1 MSKERSI
8 ENIRVASPCSQ
19 SWDEMSGNDRVRFC
33 SHCSK
38 HVNDIS
44 AMGRK
49 EAERLVRLSKGNI
62 CVRYVTDPATGGPVV
77 MPPKPV
83 KIGRA
88 PAIAA
93 GVLGTTLSVSS
104 LAYSQGSPR
113 IVELPTAVERS
124 ASLEEMPEQIE
135 PTGTARL
142 WGVLTDPAG
151 ALVPGKEVLIRSRE
165 GGKTLSATSNDV
177 GVFEF
182 KDIAGGVY
190 MLRVPESYGF
200 HEVSRDDIRV
210 LEGGDAYE
218 VIELPFGETFVTV
231 GVIAYASEISLMG
244 PLSRA
249 VENGD
254 TEHVMELLAANEDVN
269 LKEEDGRTPIFFA
282 VWNGDIEI
290 VKALLVHGADVNVRS
305 EMGETPL
312 MQLNDN
318 STAEMVQL
326 LIDAGA
332 KVNRTSSEGKTA
344 LMTAAASAPA
354 EVVKVLLDAGAE
366 VNARDEEG
374 WTPLMRA
381 AYADDFEKV
390 QMLLF
395 AGADVNARN
404 NDGENAWDQTVEE
417 AVEDLLVSFGSEVTQ
432 EFDDGTSH

>member
-62 CVRYVTDPATGGPVV
+62 CVRYVTDPVTGGPAL
-77 MPPKPV
+77 MQIKPV

-88 PAIAA
+88 PALAA
-93 GVLGTTLSVSS
+93 GVLGTTLSVTSM
-104 LAYSQGSPR
+104 AYTQGSPN
-113 IVELPTAVERS
+113 IVELPTAMARS
-124 ASLEEMPEQIE
+124 ASLEEMPEKSE

-151 ALVPGKEVLIRSRE
+151 AVVPGKEIFIRSRE
-165 GGKTLSATSNDV
+165 GGKTLSATSNHA
-177 GVFEF
+177 GEFEF
-182 KDIAGGVY
+182 KEIAGGTY
-190 MLRVPESYGF
+190 MLRVPESAGF
-200 HEVSRDDIRV
+200 QEVRRDDIRV
-210 LEGGDAYE
+210 LDGGDAYE
-218 VIELPFGETFVTV
+218 VIELAFGETFVTV
-231 GVIAYASEISLMG
+231 GLIAYAPE
-244 PLSRA
+244 LSIMSTLARA
-249 VENGD
+249 VQNGD
-254 TEHVMELLAANEDVN
+254 TEQVMQLLAANEDVN

-282 VWNGDIEI
+282 VQNGDIEI
-290 VKALLVHGADVNVRS
+290 VKALLLHGADVNVRS
-305 EMGETPL
+305 EDGETPL
-312 MQLNDN
+312 MQIYED
-318 STAEMVQL
+318 STVEMVQL

-332 KVNRTSSEGKTA
+332 KVNRTTKEGSTA
-344 LMTAAASAPA
+344 LMRAAASAPA
-354 EVVKVLLDAGAE
+354 KVVKVLLDAGAE

-390 QMLLF
+390 QVLLF
-395 AGADVNARN
+395 AGAEVNTRN

-417 AVEDLLVSFGSEVTQ
+417 AVEDLLVSFGSEITEYVEDTP
-432 EFDDGTSH
+432 EP